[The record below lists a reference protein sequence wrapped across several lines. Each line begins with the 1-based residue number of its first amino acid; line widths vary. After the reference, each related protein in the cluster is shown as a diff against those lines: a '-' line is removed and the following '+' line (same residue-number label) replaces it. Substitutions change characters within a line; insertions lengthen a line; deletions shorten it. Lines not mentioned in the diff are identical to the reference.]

1 MKYILIFLI
10 LFTSSLHAT
19 NRCGPDYY
27 EFKTAIDEKA
37 SDDKTSDAKSQSNVS
52 RTQIMASL
60 KAMHEEAL
68 NTSILKPT
76 AQNILHE
83 RMLSVIYM
91 DMAQKYQERAQM
103 VIAANPVI
111 NYMLRH
117 PTDDAAIKLQNN
129 LDGKDRHARIK
140 SLSKTHGLFFFYAGS
155 CAHCRAFAPT
165 IKLFAS
171 LFGFEVIAISLD
183 GAALPEF
190 PNFKKNNGQ
199 AENLGIKSLP
209 AVFAI
214 DPKNGPLQSIL
225 LSYGNVSVA
234 ELTQKL
240 DYNYRH
246 LTGQVQYELLK

>member
-1 MKYILIFLI
+1 MRYVLIFLI
-10 LFTSSLHAT
+10 LCAPCLQAT

-27 EFKTAIDEKA
+27 EFKTLDENKEQDAQKDEKPQA
-37 SDDKTSDAKSQSNVS
+37 SVS
-52 RTQIMASL
+52 STQIMKAL

-91 DMAQKYQERAQM
+91 DMAQRYQERAQM
-103 VIAANPVI
+103 VISATPAI

-129 LDGKDRHARIK
+129 LDDKDRDARIK
-140 SLSKTHGLFFFYAGS
+140 SLTKTHGLFFFYAGN

-165 IKLFAS
+165 IKLFAKQ
-171 LFGFEVIAISLD
+171 FGFEVIAISLD
-183 GAALPEF
+183 GTQLPEF
-190 PNFKKNNGQ
+190 PNFKKNSGQ
-199 AENLGIKSLP
+199 AEKLGVKSLP

-214 DPKNGPLQSIL
+214 DPKNGPQQSIL

-234 ELTQKL
+234 ELSQKL

-246 LTGQVQYELLK
+246 LTGQVKYEILN